1 MKALIAIPAAAAL
14 LAAFTLPAVADA
26 QDASSPTI
34 YGNLGYSQSALEGID
49 LGSLQARLG
58 ARFSP
63 HFGVEGELS
72 AGIKNDA
79 TTVSGVELKSD
90 LDHQVAVYGV
100 AFLPILPNADLF
112 VRAGYGDTKVHQSAA
127 GSTGTV
133 DGDSWN
139 YGVGGQYFF
148 NDKNGVRADYTR
160 YDLRES
166 SANADTWSL
175 AYVRKF

>member
-1 MKALIAIPAAAAL
+1 MKALIAASTIAL
-14 LAAFTLPAVADA
+14 LAGAAVPAIAIA
-26 QDASSPTI
+26 QDASTPSI

-49 LGSLQARLG
+49 LGAVQARLG

-63 HFGVEGELS
+63 HFGVEGELG
-72 AGIKNDA
+72 AGIAGDK
-79 TTVSGVELKSD
+79 TTVSGVQLKSD
-90 LDHQVAVYGV
+90 LDHQAAVYGV
-100 AFLPILPNADLF
+100 GFLPVLPNADLF
-112 VRAGYGDTKVHQSAA
+112 VRAGYGTNRVHQSAA
-127 GSTGTV
+127 GAAGTI

-160 YDLRES
+160 YDLRDS